1 MEAIRILLV
10 DDHPVVRDGL
20 RHMLEPEEDLQ
31 IVGEAANAEE
41 ALAQAEQLSPE
52 IVLMDIKMPGVDG
65 IELTR
70 RMKEKQPSCN
80 IIMLTLYDDYLTQ
93 AIEAGAVGYLLKDV
107 KRDELIRAIQAVH
120 QGRSP
125 LGLSLGREDFAELA
139 TLAKSQRQ
147 AYLFDLS
154 QREVEVLRLI
164 ANGATTSEIAEQ
176 LFLSD
181 TTVKRSVRNIFDK
194 LGVHNRSEAIS
205 EAYKRRLI

>member
-164 ANGATTSEIAEQ
+164 ANGATTSEIAER

-181 TTVKRSVRNIFDK
+181 TTVKRSVRRIFDK